1 MALLVYSDRV
11 HITVQAMPRGRK
23 DVVQLVWWG
32 YDWFMYVCVAAV
44 KKDRD
49 RFSKKI
55 SKLKAT
61 LKKVIKNYIEVSTI
75 APMGVAYRLEEDEDA
90 LFKSLME
97 GVYPW
102 TEARAARH
110 QSGESF
116 RRPFDPARRSTSL
129 P

>member
-23 DVVQLVWWG
+23 DVVQLGWWG

-61 LKKVIKNYIEVSTI
+61 LKKVIKNSVDDLNGMSNQNESIPSLDDKIKKLDFFVMILS
-75 APMGVAYRLEEDEDA
+75 
-90 LFKSLME
+90 LFYFITFASLFC
-97 GVYPW
+97 
-102 TEARAARH
+102 TFAH
-110 QSGESF
+110 I
-116 RRPFDPARRSTSL
+116 
-129 P
+129 

>member
-1 MALLVYSDRV
+1 M
-11 HITVQAMPRGRK
+11 HRGRN
-23 DVVQLVWWG
+23 DDVQLVWWG

-90 LFKSLME
+90 LLKSLME

-110 QSGESF
+110 HSGESF
-116 RRPFDPARRSTSL
+116 RCPCVPAGRSTSL